1 MFDLSAPETISD
13 PYAAYRWLRDE
24 SPVHFWELE
33 GHPLGGMWLVSRY
46 EDVRSVLA
54 DDRCSKRGEAVG
66 LDDPSPPILMFLDP
80 PEHSRIRRPA
90 VSAFTGRRVAKL
102 GEVIAEDV
110 NSLIEPIVAGDTV
123 DVIEQVALPL
133 PLHTIC
139 RLLGA
144 PTSDAELLHGLTR
157 RILDGTDAAGGLD
170 ESETVR
176 ADAELHAYMRELVES
191 RRHDPSD
198 DLLSA
203 LISPQG
209 DAALSTEEAAR
220 MGTQLLVNGH
230 ETTVNLIGTSLF
242 HLLHNRHEWE
252 RLVADP
258 GMSAQAVEEALRFDA
273 PNQRSS
279 ARFALEDLEFE
290 LGTVP
295 AGSQVSAVIASANR
309 DERKFGEPDVFD
321 ITRQPNPH
329 LSFGHGRH
337 HCPGSAL
344 TRAEVS
350 QVLRQL
356 ARAAPDLELA
366 DPQPPYKPN
375 SFDRG
380 LMSLPVRRGRPKGG

>member
-1 MFDLSAPETISD
+1 MFDLSAPETIAD

-24 SPVHFWELE
+24 APVHFWELE
-33 GHPLGGMWLVSRY
+33 GHPRGGMWLVSRY

-80 PEHSRIRRPA
+80 PEHARMRRPA
-90 VSAFTGRRVAKL
+90 VSAFTGRRVAEL
-102 GEVIAEDV
+102 GEVIAGDV
-110 NSLIEPIVAGDTV
+110 NRHIEPIVAGETV

-157 RILDGTDAAGGLD
+157 RILDGTDAASGD

-176 ADAELHAYMRELVES
+176 AEAELHTYMRELIES
-191 RRHDPSD
+191 RRRDPSD

-203 LISPQG
+203 LISSQG
-209 DAALSTEEAAR
+209 DAPALTTEEAAR

-230 ETTVNLIGTSLF
+230 ETTVNLIGTGLL
-242 HLLHNRHEWE
+242 HLLRNRREWE

-258 GMSAQAVEEALRFDA
+258 GLAAQAVEEALRFDA

-290 LGTVP
+290 FGRVP
-295 AGSQVSAVIASANR
+295 AGSQVSAVIGSANR
-309 DERKFGEPDVFD
+309 DERKFDAPDVFD

-344 TRAEVS
+344 TRAEVA
-350 QVLRQL
+350 QVLSQL

-366 DPQPPYKPN
+366 AAEPLYKRN

-380 LMSLPVRRGRPKGG
+380 LVSLPVRRAG

>member
-1 MFDLSAPETISD
+1 MFDLSAPETIAD

-33 GHPLGGMWLVSRY
+33 GHARGGMWLVSRY

-54 DDRCSKRGEAVG
+54 DDRCSKRGETVG

-80 PEHSRIRRPA
+80 PEHARIRRPT
-90 VSAFTGRRVAKL
+90 VSAFTGRRVAEL

-110 NSLIEPIVAGDTV
+110 NRLIEPIVAGETV

-139 RLLGA
+139 GLLGA
-144 PTSDAELLHGLTR
+144 PTTDAELLHGLTR

-176 ADAELHAYMRELVES
+176 AEAELHAYMRELVES
-191 RRHDPSD
+191 RRRDPSD

-203 LISPQG
+203 LTSSQG
-209 DAALSTEEAAR
+209 DATALSTEEVAR

-230 ETTVNLIGTSLF
+230 ETTVNLIGTGLF
-242 HLLHNRHEWE
+242 HLLRNRHEWE

-258 GMSAQAVEEALRFDA
+258 GLAAQAVEEVLRFDA

-290 LGTVP
+290 FGTVP

-309 DERKFGEPDVFD
+309 DERKFDAPDVFD

-350 QVLRQL
+350 QVLGQL
-356 ARAAPDLELA
+356 ARTAPDLELA
-366 DPQPPYKPN
+366 ASEPLYKPN

-380 LMSLPVRRGRPKGG
+380 LMSLPVRRAG